1 MKLRRRA
8 ENPELPSEA
17 TLFEPWERLLLVSM
31 ELDAIEV
38 PAMRELAAACFA
50 CIRHMAGRSTR
61 TEAYRAVRRALD
73 AARELA
79 GPRQTM
85 ILPDPVSVFAS
96 SPIQHRLPV
105 EDGMTIRVSREAHEV
120 LTAYARE
127 RGLDFEAGVERLI
140 RTARRRRAAV
150 QKYNRKA
157 KGAGASS

>member
-1 MKLRRRA
+1 
-8 ENPELPSEA
+8 
-17 TLFEPWERLLLVSM
+17 
-31 ELDAIEV
+31 
-38 PAMRELAAACFA
+38 
-50 CIRHMAGRSTR
+50 MAGRSTR
-61 TEAYRAVRRALD
+61 TEAYRAVRRALN
-73 AARELA
+73 AVRELTGQRFVLPLPDA
-79 GPRQTM
+79 GP
-85 ILPDPVSVFAS
+85 

-150 QKYNRKA
+150 QEYNRKA